1 MSDLIYDLIYDLIF
15 DPGHGGA
22 DPGAVGPTTK
32 EKNNVLVLAKKTA
45 AFLEATS
52 RFSIKFTRST
62 DKDFCAPA
70 PYSDD
75 LDLKNRVKV
84 ANDLGGDAFFSFHNN
99 SAAVKAYGN
108 EVYALAAGGYGEKM
122 AKAIRARMAQLG
134 MVDRGVKFANWY
146 VCKWTDM
153 SAVLIEYGFINAE
166 EDVILAKMD
175 QAALAIAQGIGDHFG
190 VSVSGNVIR
199 KEVYEVKEAVLAHGI
214 EDYLVPAY
222 KESIKLGNC
231 AVFPRFADKT
241 PPADVFKAE
250 HLTIVGGGSVG
261 HPNETI
267 LSGKTWGDTA
277 VAVSATGA

>member
-1 MSDLIYDLIYDLIF
+1 MSNEIYDLIF

-32 EKNNVLVLAKKTA
+32 EKDNVLVLAKKTA
-45 AFLEATS
+45 AILEATG
-52 RFSIKFTRST
+52 RFKVKLTRTT
-62 DKDFCAPA
+62 DKDFCSPA
-70 PYSDD
+70 PYSDA
-75 LDLKNRVKV
+75 LDLQNRVKV
-84 ANDLGGDAFFSFHNN
+84 ANSLGGKAFFSFHDN

-108 EVYALAAGGYGEKM
+108 EVYALAAGGDGEKT
-122 AKAIRARMAQLG
+122 AKAIRARMALLG
-134 MVDRGVKFANWY
+134 MVDRGVKYANWY
-146 VCKWTDM
+146 VCKWTTM

-166 EDVILAKMD
+166 EATILAKMD

-190 VSVSGNVIR
+190 VNVSANIAR
-199 KEVYEVKEAVLAHGI
+199 KEGYEVKEAVLAYGLD
-214 EDYLVPAY
+214 DYLVPAY

-241 PPADVFKAE
+241 APADVFKAE

-277 VAVSATGA
+277 AAVSATGA